1 MAKNGFS
8 FNMPDGTN
16 FGYAKNLNEFK
27 KMLKVAPRTCVEFHH
42 KKGDFANWVKYMG
55 HSDKARKIKTIKST
69 SNLVT
74 SIDKALSATKKKTV
88 KSRKVRKSRATGK
101 KKKK

>member
-16 FGYAKNLNEFK
+16 FGYAKNLGEFK
-27 KMLKVAPRTCVEFHH
+27 KMIKVAPKKCVEFHH
-42 KKGDFANWVKYMG
+42 KKGDFANWVKYLG
-55 HSDKARKIKTIKST
+55 HSAKATKIKAIKSVK
-69 SNLVT
+69 NLAA
-74 SIDKALSATKKKTV
+74 SIDKALGATKKKTMG
-88 KSRKVRKSRATGK
+88 KSSAIGGK